1 MIKFICKLVRLRQW
15 YSSNNFKN
23 VQFTGNICNLVA
35 NFTQKVMFNSRGGIN
50 FDEADAVLNDN
61 SQDAEVLLTPPVTY
75 KVDFNVDKD
84 NT

>member
-1 MIKFICKLVRLRQW
+1 M
-15 YSSNNFKN
+15 
-23 VQFTGNICNLVA
+23 A